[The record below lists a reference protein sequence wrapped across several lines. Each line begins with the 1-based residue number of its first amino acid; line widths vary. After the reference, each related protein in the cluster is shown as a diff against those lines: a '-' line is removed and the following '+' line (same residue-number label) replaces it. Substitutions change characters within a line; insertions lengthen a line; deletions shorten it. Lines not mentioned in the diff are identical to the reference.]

1 MGFWDWLTG
10 DDDPEPVNYA
20 QTSVAD
26 IPGYIKE
33 PSERLMAASEGLAG
47 QAYDPYGGDRLAG
60 LQPDMLQAMQDTRD
74 QAGIGA
80 LRGTEAYNMGMGSG
94 RDIAQADIA
103 RYTNPYLT
111 DVAGQ
116 TERELRRAAEQQ
128 GIASSAQVQKAGA
141 FGGSRHGIIDAERGR
156 NLEQNV
162 GDVYAKTYAQGH
174 ESALEQFNKQRD
186 FERQGALTG
195 AQVASQGQNMGF
207 QDISQRMGIGSLQ
220 QGQGQATTSL
230 MATLRKSNSIL
241 MSRLTLCAACLVALL
256 IALLLQLPVP
266 SPALQLPA
274 SSNRPLVSASQVSV
288 PRLIGKERLT
298 QSSQDDPIKPR

>member
-128 GIASSAQVQKAGA
+128 GIASSAQAQKAGA

-220 QGQGQATTSL
+220 QGQEQAGYDLAYGNFKEEQQHPYEQANFMRSMLSGTPYSTT
-230 MATLRKSNSIL
+230 T
-241 MSRLTLCAACLVALL
+241 TTTGTQPGTPTTGFFQQAAGLG
-256 IALLLQLPVP
+256 IAGLG
-266 SPALQLPA
+266 AA
-274 SSNRPLVSASQVSV
+274 SDWKRAF
-288 PRLIGKERLT
+288 
-298 QSSQDDPIKPR
+298 DPIKPR